1 MQVELRSEIGPWIV
15 WRRYRQFHELD
26 AKLRARFPAFAAPLP
41 AKKMGGNLNPQFI
54 EERRQAL
61 ETYLSAVVEDSNA
74 AGSADFRAFIDANR
88 SCTGKL
94 SDAVS
99 SGAAGDGKGGSKSRL
114 QRKVAVLGFM
124 GVGKSAVTIQFTEGH
139 FAEPYSPTIENT
151 FQKLIRHKGVE
162 YQTDILDTA
171 GAVCT
176 CAACST
182 RGRVRLCA

>member
-41 AKKMGGNLNPQFI
+41 SKKMGGNLNPQFI

-94 SDAVS
+94 SDAVGFLERDTWPELLRLLERS
-99 SGAAGDGKGGSKSRL
+99 QSNAFLRAGGTIIFCGSVR
-114 QRKVAVLGFM
+114 RA
-124 GVGKSAVTIQFTEGH
+124 
-139 FAEPYSPTIENT
+139 
-151 FQKLIRHKGVE
+151 
-162 YQTDILDTA
+162 
-171 GAVCT
+171 
-176 CAACST
+176 T
-182 RGRVRLCA
+182 RVK